1 MWLFP
6 FGAGPDPGH
15 PIQMFRNG
23 LSMWMGEE
31 VRIVSVG
38 EARPILVAV
47 LEVPTRDGDV
57 IQATYVSAHGRVG

>member
-1 MWLFP
+1 
-6 FGAGPDPGH
+6 
-15 PIQMFRNG
+15 MFRNG